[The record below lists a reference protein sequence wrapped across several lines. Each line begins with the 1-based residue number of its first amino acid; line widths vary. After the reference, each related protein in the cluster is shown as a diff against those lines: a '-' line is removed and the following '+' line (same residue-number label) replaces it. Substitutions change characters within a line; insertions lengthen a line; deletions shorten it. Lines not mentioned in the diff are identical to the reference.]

1 MSMLYSI
8 FAFILALGIL
18 VAVHEFGHFWVA
30 QRLGVKILRFSIGF
44 GRIAWR
50 HQFGPDQTEFAIATI
65 PLGGY
70 VKMLD
75 EREGE
80 VPEAELHR
88 AFNRQPLAYRTAIVF
103 AGPLFNFL
111 FAIVAYWL
119 MFVIGVAGL
128 KPIVGEVIPGSAAE
142 RAGFRPGDQIVAV
155 DSQPTPT
162 WNAVLQACMERILDT
177 GEVVM
182 NVRGSGEL
190 EHELR
195 LALRSSVSLDDVS
208 RGNLSQKLG
217 IKPYRPRIPAVIGEV
232 MAGGAAARAGL
243 RPGDRILRADGQPI
257 EYWDTWVEYVQAR
270 PERLIQVEVLRG
282 GAERVVLDL
291 TPDRIEQEG
300 SAIGRIGA
308 SVAAPEGLE
317 QELLAVEQYNPL
329 TAFTLAVRKT
339 GDLSWFT
346 LQILGQMLAGQAS
359 LQNLSGPISIARYA
373 GESASIGLVAFLAFL
388 GLISVSL
395 GVINLL
401 PVPLLDGGHLL
412 YYLIE
417 FISRKPVSET
427 AQIVGQQ
434 IGLVILLGL
443 MGLALYNDIMRLL
456 FN

>member
-1 MSMLYSI
+1 
-8 FAFILALGIL
+8 
-18 VAVHEFGHFWVA
+18 
-30 QRLGVKILRFSIGF
+30 
-44 GRIAWR
+44 
-50 HQFGPDQTEFAIATI
+50 
-65 PLGGY
+65 
-70 VKMLD
+70 
-75 EREGE
+75 
-80 VPEAELHR
+80 
-88 AFNRQPLAYRTAIVF
+88 
-103 AGPLFNFL
+103 
-111 FAIVAYWL
+111 
-119 MFVIGVAGL
+119 
-128 KPIVGEVIPGSAAE
+128 
-142 RAGFRPGDQIVAV
+142 
-155 DSQPTPT
+155 
-162 WNAVLQACMERILDT
+162 
-177 GEVVM
+177 M
-182 NVRGSGEL
+182 NVRGGGEL
-190 EHELR
+190 ERELR

-217 IKPYRPRIPAVIGEV
+217 IKPYRPRFPAVIGEV

-243 RPGDRILRADGQPI
+243 RPGDRIGAADGQPI

-270 PERLIQVEVLRG
+270 PERLIQVEIWR
-282 GAERVVLDL
+282 ANERVVLDL

>member
-1 MSMLYSI
+1 
-8 FAFILALGIL
+8 
-18 VAVHEFGHFWVA
+18 
-30 QRLGVKILRFSIGF
+30 
-44 GRIAWR
+44 
-50 HQFGPDQTEFAIATI
+50 
-65 PLGGY
+65 
-70 VKMLD
+70 
-75 EREGE
+75 
-80 VPEAELHR
+80 
-88 AFNRQPLAYRTAIVF
+88 
-103 AGPLFNFL
+103 
-111 FAIVAYWL
+111 
-119 MFVIGVAGL
+119 
-128 KPIVGEVIPGSAAE
+128 
-142 RAGFRPGDQIVAV
+142 
-155 DSQPTPT
+155 
-162 WNAVLQACMERILDT
+162 
-177 GEVVM
+177 M

-190 EHELR
+190 ERELR

-217 IKPYRPRIPAVIGEV
+217 IKPYRPRFPAVIGEV

-270 PERLIQVEVLRG
+270 PERLIQVEVLSG

-395 GVINLL
+395 GVVNLL

>member
-30 QRLGVKILRFSIGF
+30 RRLGVKILRFSIGF
-44 GRIAWR
+44 GHSVWR
-50 HQFGPDQTEFAIATI
+50 RRFGPDQTEFAIAAI

-80 VPEAELHR
+80 VPEAESHR
-88 AFNRQPLAYRTAIVF
+88 AFNRQPLAYRTVIVF

-111 FAIVAYWL
+111 FAIVVYWL
-119 MFVIGVAGL
+119 MFVIGVVGL

-182 NVRGSGEL
+182 SVRGGGEM
-190 EHELR
+190 ERDLR
-195 LALRSSVSLDDVS
+195 LALSAVSLDDLS
-208 RGNLSQKLG
+208 RGNLPQKLG
-217 IKPYRPRIPAVIGEV
+217 VKPYRPRLPAVIGEV

-257 EYWDTWVEYVQAR
+257 EHWDTWVEYVQAR

-291 TPDRIEQEG
+291 TPDRIEKEG

-329 TAFTLAVRKT
+329 TAFALAVRKT
-339 GDLSWFT
+339 GDLAWFT
-346 LQILGQMLAGQAS
+346 LRILGQMLAGHAS
-359 LQNLSGPISIARYA
+359 LQNLSGPISIAQYA

-395 GVINLL
+395 GVVNLL

-427 AQIVGQQ
+427 AQMIGQQ

-443 MGLALYNDIMRLL
+443 MGLALYNDIMRLF

>member
-1 MSMLYSI
+1 MMSALYSI
-8 FAFILALGIL
+8 LAFVLALGIL

-50 HQFGPDQTEFAIATI
+50 RQFGPDQTEFAIATI

-111 FAIVAYWL
+111 FAIVVYWL

-128 KPIVGEVIPGSAAE
+128 KPIVGEVIPVSAAE

-162 WNAVLQACMERILDT
+162 WNAVLQACIERILDT

-182 NVRGSGEL
+182 NVRGGGEL
-190 EHELR
+190 ERELR

-217 IKPYRPRIPAVIGEV
+217 IKPYRPRLPAVIGEV

-243 RPGDRILRADGQPI
+243 RPGDRIGAADGQPI
-257 EYWDTWVEYVQAR
+257 EYWDNWVEYVQAR
-270 PERLIQVEVLRG
+270 PERLIQVEIRR
-282 GAERVVLDL
+282 ANERVVLDL

-395 GVINLL
+395 GVVNLL

>member
-1 MSMLYSI
+1 MPVLYSI
-8 FAFILALGIL
+8 LAFVLALGIL
-18 VAVHEFGHFWVA
+18 VAIHEFGHFWVA
-30 QRLGVKILRFSIGF
+30 RHLGVKILRFSIGF
-44 GRIAWR
+44 GNIVWQRR
-50 HQFGPDQTEFAIATI
+50 FGPDQTEFAIAAI

-119 MFVIGVAGL
+119 MFVIGIAGL

-182 NVRGSGEL
+182 NVRGGGEL
-190 EHELR
+190 ERELR

-208 RGNLSQKLG
+208 RGNLSQRLG
-217 IKPYRPRIPAVIGEV
+217 IKPYRPRFPAVIGEV

-243 RPGDRILRADGQPI
+243 RPGDRIGAADGQPI

-270 PERLIQVEVLRG
+270 PERLIQVEIWR
-282 GAERVVLDL
+282 ANERVVLDL

-308 SVAAPEGLE
+308 SVATPEGLE

-395 GVINLL
+395 GVVNLL

-427 AQIVGQQ
+427 VQIVGQQ